1 MSFVFPL
8 LCNVF
13 VYFNIFWLLSVSMS
27 SEDVP
32 RQGRPESCINE
43 EIKDYLTQN
52 PDESTISFIKNLK
65 KWIL

>member
-1 MSFVFPL
+1 
-8 LCNVF
+8 
-13 VYFNIFWLLSVSMS
+13 MS